1 MIDTPTFDSFL
12 RQVLASS
19 LSEQIAVAAG
29 IGYALLVIRR
39 SRWAWA
45 CGGVSSAILAVLA
58 AGAALPLQ
66 AVLQGAYVLMAV
78 YGFWHW
84 TRESG
89 EPVAI
94 TVWPWRRHVA
104 ALLVTIVVAFAAAPW
119 LAANGAAWPMLDA
132 GVTVVSLLATWM
144 VARAVL
150 VQHGIERLAIAG
162 LRAPAGRGQPGLLAE
177 VVLVQVDTQ
186 VIGLAR
192 HAQPG
197 DRKSTRLNSSHRT

>member
-1 MIDTPTFDSFL
+1 MSDALNFDAFL
-12 RQVLASS
+12 QQLLASS
-19 LSEQIAVAAG
+19 LAEQIAVAAG

-39 SRWAWA
+39 SRWAWVF
-45 CGGVSSAILAVLA
+45 GGVSSAILAVLA
-58 AGAALPLQ
+58 GGAALPLQ

-94 TVWPWRRHVA
+94 TVWPWKWHVVA
-104 ALLVTIVVAFAAAPW
+104 VVVTAVVAFAAAPW

-150 VQHGIERLAIAG
+150 ENWVYWLLVDAVSFFLYAAQGLAFVSMLYAIYFVIAVFG
-162 LRAPAGRGQPGLLAE
+162 LRSWLRSWRA
-177 VVLVQVDTQ
+177 V
-186 VIGLAR
+186 
-192 HAQPG
+192 
-197 DRKSTRLNSSHRT
+197 

>member
-12 RQVLASS
+12 QQVLASS
-19 LSEQIAVAAG
+19 LAEQIAVAAG

-94 TVWPWRRHVA
+94 TAWPWRWHVA
-104 ALLVTIVVAFAAAPW
+104 ALLSTIVIAFAAAPW

-150 VQHGIERLAIAG
+150 ENWLYWLVVDAVSFFLYAAQGLAFVSMLYAIYFVIAIFG
-162 LRAPAGRGQPGLLAE
+162 LRSWL
-177 VVLVQVDTQ
+177 
-186 VIGLAR
+186 
-192 HAQPG
+192 
-197 DRKSTRLNSSHRT
+197 RTWRAS

>member
-1 MIDTPTFDSFL
+1 MIDTIDFDSFL
-12 RQVLASS
+12 QQVLASS
-19 LSEQIAVAAG
+19 LAEQIAVAAG

-39 SRWAWA
+39 SRWAWV

-66 AVLQGAYVLMAV
+66 AALQGAYVLMAV

-132 GVTVVSLLATWM
+132 GVTVVSLLATLM

-150 VQHGIERLAIAG
+150 ENWVYWLVVDAVSFFLYAAQGLAFVSMLYATYFVIALFG
-162 LRAPAGRGQPGLLAE
+162 LRSWLRTWRAG
-177 VVLVQVDTQ
+177 
-186 VIGLAR
+186 
-192 HAQPG
+192 
-197 DRKSTRLNSSHRT
+197 